1 MLKLIVGLGNP
12 GRKYEKT
19 RHNAG
24 FWFLEGLAL
33 EAGAKWRH
41 ESKFQSELS
50 SIQINGQQVVLLKP
64 DTFMNRSGQAVGKL
78 ARYYE
83 IQPEEILVVHDELD
97 FEAGVVRLK
106 VGGGHAGHNG
116 LKDIMAHLGSKNF
129 CRLRLGI
136 GGVAERL
143 AVSDYVLSEPSKDEK
158 EKIVLAMSTVYGVM
172 GLLVSGRLE
181 QVMSQLH

>member
-24 FWFLEGLAL
+24 FWFLEGLVS
-33 EAGAKWRH
+33 ESGAAWMH
-41 ESKFQSELS
+41 ESKFQGELS
-50 SIQINGQQVVLLKP
+50 NIQMHGQQVMLLKP
-64 DTFMNRSGQAVGKL
+64 DTYMNRSGESVGKL
-78 ARYYE
+78 VRYYK
-83 IQPEEILVVHDELD
+83 IQPEEVLVVHDELD
-97 FEAGVVRLK
+97 FEVGVVRLK

-136 GGVAERL
+136 GGVDGRL

-158 EKIVLAMSTVYGVM
+158 EKIIKG
-172 GLLVSGRLE
+172 
-181 QVMSQLH
+181 